1 MECDKRKMQWSVMIS
16 DNKRSRQLILMLMLD
31 AMEFSLFPLCYLPNI
46 SLDLTASPIEIA
58 SPYSNLTY
66 FTGNLSQE
74 IKLLQICSKGFWIK
88 LDEGKAINYNCSD
101 CQSRNGICVIVK
113 MELIPRI
120 AYPVGAF
127 CNI

>member
-1 MECDKRKMQWSVMIS
+1 
-16 DNKRSRQLILMLMLD
+16 MLMLG
-31 AMEFSLFPLCYLPNI
+31 AMEVSLFPLCYLPNI
-46 SLDLTASPIEIA
+46 SLDLTASPIDIA

-74 IKLLQICSKGFWIK
+74 IKLLQMCSKGFWIK

-120 AYPVGAF
+120 AYAVGAF